1 MVPSVSPKVRNS
13 GRAPVSIPKA
23 SVAEGWI
30 CVKDINNLVYPR
42 GECQGN
48 GEADGV
54 LTFLFSVY

>member
-1 MVPSVSPKVRNS
+1 MVPSGSPKVRNS
-13 GRAPVSIPKA
+13 GHAPVSIPKA

-42 GECQGN
+42 GKCQGN
-48 GEADGV
+48 GEAGGV